1 MADFN
6 IDDFKKTWQ
15 QNPSEPRY
23 DDTDIED
30 MLNKSSRN
38 YVKYILW
45 ISIAEFV
52 VILLAGIYYTTF
64 SDEKQS
70 LLNVLQRIG
79 VQDSPN
85 FEQQLH
91 ELYFGLKVFSLA
103 LTALFVI
110 LFYQNYRKINIES
123 NLKKLILQIIRFKKT
138 VQLFIIVNISLL
150 ILFSMIM
157 VVFIISILND
167 QEIVLNNATI
177 TGFVVGFLVTI
188 LLAAAIMWVYYR
200 IVYGVILKKL
210 GKNLKQLQNIEEE
223 N

>member
-6 IDDFKKTWQ
+6 IDDLKKSWQ
-15 QNPSEPRY
+15 QEPAGPRY
-23 DDTDIED
+23 DHAEIEN

-45 ISIAEFV
+45 ISIAEFL
-52 VILLAGIYYTTF
+52 VILFTSIYYTTF
-64 SDEKQS
+64 SDEKRN

-85 FEQQLH
+85 FEQQLG
-91 ELYFGLKVFSLA
+91 ELYFGLKIFSLL
-103 LTALFVI
+103 LTALFVV
-110 LFYQNYRKINIES
+110 LFFQNYRKINIES

-150 ILFSMIM
+150 IIFSLVM
-157 VVFIISILND
+157 VVFIVSILNE
-167 QEIVLNNATI
+167 QEIKLANSTL
-177 TGFVVGFLVTI
+177 VGFI
-188 LLAAAIMWVYYR
+188 LGFALTLILATALMWVYYR
-200 IVYGVILKKL
+200 IVYGVILKRL
-210 GKNLKQLQNIEEE
+210 SKNLKQLQNIEEE